1 MTATRRALTLCHA
14 LGVSLFDHMP
24 PHEGGFA
31 PQLGYGPTSNHRQG
45 GRVTH
50 AGDRVRPAGIRRIL
64 LRLLLVA
71 LFAGALAML
80 TPGIAGAEG
89 EQLTGTL
96 KTRSGPVEG
105 AEVTVT
111 TESGDEIETV
121 TSDEDGK
128 WEVDLPGPG
137 RYTAEVNE
145 EDLPKGV
152 VLSGE
157 ASRTVTV
164 DAGRRQPVTIALDDG
179 TRQAGGG
186 SVRAVQLLVDGIR
199 FGLLIAI
206 CAVGLSLIFGTT
218 GLTNFAHGE
227 LVTIGAIIAWYIN
240 VDGGVPLILATVIA
254 MIAGAAVG
262 ALNELGLWR
271 PLRRRGTGLIAALV
285 VSIGLSLLLR
295 YLIQIVYGGFSNPYA
310 QYQGQRAVNY
320 GVFTLTNRSL
330 ISIIISIIVLVLVA
344 LMLQRTKIGK
354 AMRAVSDNRDLAASS
369 GIDVDRV
376 ILFVWAMGGG
386 LAALGGVLLGLS
398 DQVQWD
404 MGFRL
409 LLLMFAGVTLGG
421 LGTAYGALIGSLVVG
436 IFVQLSTLVIPDD
449 MKYVGGLLLL
459 IVILIIRPQ
468 GILGSR
474 VRVG

>member
-1 MTATRRALTLCHA
+1 MPGRARPHGRRPERTGRAIGSPGRHHPGSRLRYLV
-14 LGVSLFDHMP
+14 GV
-24 PHEGGFA
+24 
-31 PQLGYGPTSNHRQG
+31 
-45 GRVTH
+45 
-50 AGDRVRPAGIRRIL
+50 
-64 LRLLLVA
+64 LLVA
-71 LFAGALAML
+71 AFGLGLAAIA
-80 TPGIAGAEG
+80 PGIAQATGEGAAT
-89 EQLTGTL
+89 EQLVGTL
-96 KTRSGPVEG
+96 QTSRSGPIEG
-105 AEVTVT
+105 VEVTVET
-111 TESGDEIETV
+111 ADGEEVESVE
-121 TSDEDGK
+121 SDEQGR

-137 RYTAEVNE
+137 EYVVTLNAD
-145 EDLPKGV
+145 DLPEGV

-164 DAGRRQPVTIALDDG
+164 EEGRRQAAIIGLNDG
-179 TRQAGGG
+179 SREGGG
-186 SVRAVQLLVDGIR
+186 STVRAVQLLVDGIR
-199 FGLLIAI
+199 FGLLIAM

-227 LVTIGAIIAWYIN
+227 LVTIGAVAAWFIN
-240 VDGGVPLILATVIA
+240 VEGGVPFIPAALIA
-254 MIAGAAVG
+254 MLVGAAVG

-295 YLIQIVYGGFSNPYA
+295 YLVQLVYGGRSNA
-310 QYQGQRAVNY
+310 YQGVGGGRAVDY
-320 GVFTLTNRSL
+320 GLFRMTGADLTSV
-330 ISIIISIIVLVLVA
+330 IVSVVVLVLVA

-369 GIDVDRV
+369 GIDVNRV
-376 ILFVWAMGGG
+376 ILVVWMMGGA

-421 LGTAYGALIGSLVVG
+421 LGTAYGALVGSLVVG
-436 IFVQLSTLVIPDD
+436 VFVQMSTLVIPNDV
-449 MKYVGGLLLL
+449 KYVGGLLLL
-459 IVILIIRPQ
+459 IVILVIRPQ